1 MTNWAG
7 EPSEA
12 GWLQKQIEGAGF
24 RLLQAYLAAAGL
36 CAKRPYSEDQPSHDP
51 SYTVLLTTAD
61 GTGRVTFA
69 VEYTEGPTNYQLT
82 FECFDAPYG
91 PETLVVLLVAISD
104 VATYILATFA
114 SLQYEEIALIYSTPN
129 VTIEAL
135 PPSDEQL
142 QAVLAFL
149 LDPGMEPG
157 GCRTEDDDEQ
167 PA

>member
-7 EPSEA
+7 EPSDA
-12 GWLQKQIEGAGF
+12 GAVQKQIEAAGF
-24 RLLQAYLAAAGL
+24 RLLQAYLAGAAL
-36 CAKRPYSEDQPSHDP
+36 CPRRPYSDDQPPHDP
-51 SYTVLLTTAD
+51 SYTVALMTAD
-61 GTGRVTFA
+61 GAVRVTFA

-91 PETLVVLLVAISD
+91 PEALVVLLVAISD

-114 SLQYEEIALIYSTPN
+114 SLQYEEIALIYNTPN

-157 GCRTEDDDEQ
+157 GCRSADADE

>member
-7 EPSEA
+7 EPSGS
-12 GWLQKQIEGAGF
+12 GWVQKQIEAAGF
-24 RLLQAYLAAAGL
+24 RLLQLYLKAAGF
-36 CAKRPYSEDQPSHDP
+36 CSKWPYSDDQPLNDP
-51 SYTVLLTTAD
+51 SYTSLLTTAD
-61 GTGRVTFA
+61 GAVRVTFA
-69 VEYTEGPTNYQLT
+69 VEYTEGPTNYHLT

-104 VATYILATFA
+104 VATYVLATFA
-114 SLQYEEIALIYSTPN
+114 SLQYEEITLIYNTPN

-157 GCRTEDDDEQ
+157 GCRADDNED